1 MIEVHHL
8 NQSRS
13 HRVIWML
20 EELGVPYELVR
31 YERLPSMMAPPE
43 LKAIHPLGKSPVIRD
58 GELTLAESGAILEYL
73 IERYGD
79 GQLAPERGS
88 PEWVRYLYFM
98 HYAEGSLMPQL
109 FLKLVIGKLSVLGMP
124 ARGYVNRNLQ
134 THLDFLEGELAGR
147 PYFVGEE
154 LTAADIQMSYPL
166 VAAMERGG
174 GERYPRLVEY
184 VQRLR
189 ERPGLVR
196 AIEKAGP
203 LEAPG

>member
-1 MIEVHHL
+1 M
-8 NQSRS
+8 
-13 HRVIWML
+13 
-20 EELGVPYELVR
+20 
-31 YERLPSMMAPPE
+31 
-43 LKAIHPLGKSPVIRD
+43 
-58 GELTLAESGAILEYL
+58 
-73 IERYGD
+73 
-79 GQLAPERGS
+79 
-88 PEWVRYLYFM
+88 RYLYFM

>member
-1 MIEVHHL
+1 
-8 NQSRS
+8 
-13 HRVIWML
+13 
-20 EELGVPYELVR
+20 
-31 YERLPSMMAPPE
+31 
-43 LKAIHPLGKSPVIRD
+43 
-58 GELTLAESGAILEYL
+58 AESGAILEYL

-184 VQRLR
+184 
-189 ERPGLVR
+189 
-196 AIEKAGP
+196 
-203 LEAPG
+203 